1 MSSKIDDARKEV
13 IDFITKKLENENSVP
28 WRDPCFN
35 LTCKKSPPSIGGEMN
50 CGFFCGFDA
59 LRKTIAL

>member
-1 MSSKIDDARKEV
+1 MALTLALAAGGLSLASD
-13 IDFITKKLENENSVP
+13 L
-28 WRDPCFN
+28 N